1 MLRTLGGSVR
11 WVLAAG
17 SWWPAHAFLVMGPCR
32 MILVG
37 GGGVVSTVDDDD
49 AAAAMNRTF
58 FLR

>member
-1 MLRTLGGSVR
+1 M
-11 WVLAAG
+11 LAAG

-37 GGGVVSTVDDDD
+37 GGVSTVDDDD